1 MAQLTRLTS
10 PDGRGPR
17 AGFRSPAKVAVI
29 DIGSHS
35 IHMVIAK
42 IRDQRFKIT
51 SRIREPVGLGYGTLV
66 EGRLS
71 PSVMAA
77 GMDALA
83 GMIEIATREGVDAI
97 LPVAT
102 SAIREAV
109 NGAEFIRR
117 ARVELGL
124 VVEVISGDEEARL
137 IFRAVSQ
144 AMDIRNQRVLVADIG
159 GGSVELV
166 QALGSKI
173 EWQTSLKLGA
183 VRMTEHFIESDP
195 PEPMEICALRSYVDR
210 RLRPFALRAA
220 AHRPAMMIATSGT
233 FRSLAAMAHAKRTG
247 ESPRQLHGQT
257 LGRREL
263 TVLRAALCGQTAG
276 ERERTSGLSPRRAGV
291 IVAGALLAEALMD
304 SFGQRVVRL
313 SDWALREGVILEFME
328 LSRAAQD
335 SELHRASPDG
345 RSPGPRRHRRP
356 RSAGRRGAAHNNR
369 PTAR

>member
-1 MAQLTRLTS
+1 MAQAMRTFSL
-10 PDGRGPR
+10 DGRMARGD
-17 AGFRSPAKVAVI
+17 SPAPDKVAVI

-42 IRDQRFKIT
+42 IRGERFKIVA
-51 SRIREPVGLGYGTLV
+51 RMREPVGLGYGTLV

-71 PSVMAA
+71 RRVMAA

-83 GMIEIATREGVDAI
+83 AMSEAAAREGADAI

-102 SAIREAV
+102 SAIREAA

-124 VVEVISGDEEARL
+124 AVEVISGNEEARL
-137 IFRAVSQ
+137 IFRAVSS
-144 AMDIRNQRVLVADIG
+144 ALDLGNRRVLVADIG

-166 QALGSKI
+166 QALGTKI

-195 PEPMEICALRSYVDR
+195 PEPMEICALRAYADR
-210 RLRPFALRAA
+210 RLRPFTARSAGA
-220 AHRPAMMIATSGT
+220 RPSLMIATSGT
-233 FRSLAAMAHAKRTG
+233 FRSLASMAYARRTG
-247 ESPRQLHGQT
+247 EALRQLHGCT

-263 TVLRAALCGQTAG
+263 AVVRAVLCGQTA
-276 ERERTSGLSPRRAGV
+276 EQRERMSGLSPRRAGV

-304 SFGQRVVRL
+304 GFGQRVVRI
-313 SDWALREGVILEFME
+313 SDWALREGVILEFIA
-328 LSRAAQD
+328 LSRAARN
-335 SELHRASPDG
+335 STSPRLDGDG
-345 RSPGPRRHRRP
+345 RGPSVISTMSRKRAVRP
-356 RSAGRRGAAHNNR
+356 RGSNRGSK
-369 PTAR
+369 TAR